1 MITNIITN
9 ATHHN
14 IYLYIFVYI
23 LNNPIS
29 CLHASSFSYI
39 SCKKSKIKTS
49 IKLSRLRLH
58 GRRSFMFCLVVL

>member
-39 SCKKSKIKTS
+39 SCKKV
-49 IKLSRLRLH
+49 KLKLQLS
-58 GRRSFMFCLVVL
+58 LVD